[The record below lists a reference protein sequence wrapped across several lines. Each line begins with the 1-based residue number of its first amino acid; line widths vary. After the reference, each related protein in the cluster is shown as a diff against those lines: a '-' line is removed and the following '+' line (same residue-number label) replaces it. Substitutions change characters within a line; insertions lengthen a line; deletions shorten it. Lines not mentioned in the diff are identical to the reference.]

1 MRLQAHLK
9 KLFAGI
15 HSVRFGKEETEI
27 VAMRSLE
34 GEEVPLST
42 AVPITPDVEVTRSD
56 VTEPLNHSLS
66 PSFSASH
73 WQVWLNAL
81 SQEMQTTLTELL
93 VECVRVG
100 RGEGGGGIIDPR
112 RYPQQILCL
121 AEQVLFTER
130 CEAAIAE
137 GRLAELLIELE
148 SQLDSYTNAD
158 IHSVSISAAHIN
170 LLYHK
175 LRPNTHTL

>member
-56 VTEPLNHSLS
+56 VTEPLNYSLS
-66 PSFSASH
+66 PCFPLAG
-73 WQVWLNAL
+73 LA
-81 SQEMQTTLTELL
+81 
-93 VECVRVG
+93 ECSVARDADHAHRAPGRVC
-100 RGEGGGGIIDPR
+100 EGGTG
-112 RYPQQILCL
+112 
-121 AEQVLFTER
+121 
-130 CEAAIAE
+130 
-137 GRLAELLIELE
+137 
-148 SQLDSYTNAD
+148 
-158 IHSVSISAAHIN
+158 
-170 LLYHK
+170 
-175 LRPNTHTL
+175 